1 MSKLLFRLTAI
12 FFLFVP
18 VFYVGAESDASGDSK
33 SDETM
38 YSLETSEE
46 NIKIDSQNENSDGK
60 TSIDGATVWAFV
72 KMVIVLLVVV
82 ACIYGMFVLFKRN
95 SISDSGF
102 DPFLRKVSGISLSP
116 GKSVQIVTLLDKA
129 YLIGVTDN
137 SITLLGEVDD
147 KELVDSM
154 NVYSDKNSKVSRPR
168 TFSDVLDLFMSH
180 GKNSGS
186 VFSSGAESAADILKR
201 QRENFNKSDRGE

>member
-1 MSKLLFRLTAI
+1 
-12 FFLFVP
+12 
-18 VFYVGAESDASGDSK
+18 
-33 SDETM
+33 M

-95 SISDSGF
+95 SISDSGS

>member
-1 MSKLLFRLTAI
+1 MSKLLLKLAAA

-18 VFYVGAESDASGDSK
+18 VFAVAAETDSSGSAQ

-46 NIKIDSQNENSDGK
+46 NIKLDSQDENSNGK
-60 TSIDGATVWAFV
+60 SPIDGSTIWAFV

-82 ACIYGMFVLFKRN
+82 GCIYGVFILFKR
-95 SISDSGF
+95 SSASDSSS

-137 SITLLGEVDD
+137 SITLLGELND

-154 NVYSDKNSKVSRPR
+154 NLYSDKNSKVSRPR

-180 GKNSGS
+180 ENSSGS
-186 VFSSGAESAADILKR
+186 VFSSGMNSAADVLKK
-201 QRENFNKSDRGE
+201 QRENFNKSDMGE